1 MRAFLAQL
9 IGTPDRA
16 SDRYLLWLVGLL
28 SALGIV
34 AVYSAISFLAE
45 TKAGGAT
52 GSFLWRHLVH
62 TGVALAVMLVLS
74 RIDYRK
80 LVKWALPAL
89 ALSMVLLVL
98 VQINGVVSGGAARW
112 LRIGPLSIQPSEI
125 ARVALLLHVGFLLA
139 KKQLY
144 IHDLEH
150 GFGPLLF
157 WILSVTLLIGMQDLS
172 TAVLVLFT
180 MLAMSFVARV
190 RLLHLTGL
198 GAVLTLCAV
207 LFLMM
212 SPHRAAR
219 VESWLGV
226 HIFPHTNAEQ
236 VFAQQD
242 EGYQARQA
250 KIAIAMGGIT
260 GLGPGKSI
268 QRDFLPA
275 PYNDFIYAIIAEE
288 YGLIGALG
296 LLAIFVILLFRGFLR
311 VARDAPDPLGFFL
324 ATGITTALA
333 LYGFVNAGV
342 ACGLLPVTGLP
353 LPFVSYGGTALIA
366 NGALMGVLLNI
377 SRHR

>member
-1 MRAFLAQL
+1 MQALLAQL
-9 IGTPDRA
+9 KNPAGKS
-16 SDRYLLWLVGLL
+16 SDRYLLWMVGLL
-28 SALGIV
+28 ASLGIV

-52 GSFLWRHLVH
+52 GAFLRRHLTY
-62 TGVALAVMLVLS
+62 TGFAIAVMLLLS

-80 LVKWALPAL
+80 LVKWSMPAL
-89 ALSMVLLVL
+89 LVSIGLLIL

-112 LRIGPLSIQPSEI
+112 LRIGPITIQPSEI
-125 ARVALLLHVGFLLA
+125 ARVALLLHIGLLLA

-144 IHDLEH
+144 IQDLER

-157 WILSVTLLIGMQDLS
+157 WIMGVTILIGMQDLS
-172 TAVLVLFT
+172 TAMLVFFT

-190 RLLHLTGL
+190 RILHLTGL
-198 GAVLTLCAV
+198 GLILVLCAT

-219 VESWLGV
+219 VEAWLGV
-226 HIFPHTNAEQ
+226 KIFPHTNAEQ

-242 EGYQARQA
+242 EGYQAKQA

-260 GLGPGKSI
+260 GVGPGKSI

-288 YGLIGALG
+288 YGLVGALV
-296 LLAIFVILLFRGFLR
+296 LLAVFVFLLFRGFMR
-311 VARDAPDPLGFFL
+311 VARDAPDPLGLFL
-324 ATGITTALA
+324 ATGITAAIA

-366 NGALMGVLLNI
+366 NGALMGILLNI